1 MKFAK
6 CLALFLAPL
15 LLLFIAC
22 KKRGASGN
30 VPLTV
35 YVSGYVDT
43 LGQSTGAYWANDSL
57 NIVSGPSQLNGVAY
71 AGKNLYLLDGSGYWE
86 NGNFSA
92 LPNVLNTSTCGIVV
106 NGTDVYITGYTSI
119 SESTATAAAI
129 YWKNGVQVS
138 LTQNIS
144 NVTNAFLNSLFI
156 SGTDVYGAGLLA
168 VNYRN
173 GQGVY
178 WKNDSLVYLPDCYM
192 PEAIGVVNGTVY
204 VAGLSLTQGSAYWV
218 NGTEMPLTDNGYVNA
233 MAISGNDVYIAG
245 FTGGAEQA
253 VYWKNGQPVMLP
265 NGTSA
270 TGIAVSG
277 NDVYVCGNG
286 GNNDAVY
293 WKNGVIHLL
302 GTGGATGIAIG
313 N

>member
-1 MKFAK
+1 M
-6 CLALFLAPL
+6 
-15 LLLFIAC
+15 LLFIAC
-22 KKRGASGN
+22 KKSKTSGN
-30 VPLTV
+30 TPLTV
-35 YVSGYVDT
+35 YVSGYMDT
-43 LGQSTGAYWANDSL
+43 LGQTTGAYWANDSL
-57 NIVSGPSQLNGVAY
+57 KSVSGTSGLNGVAY
-71 AGKNLYLLDGSGYWE
+71 ANKSLYLLDGSGYWV

-92 LPNVLNTSTCGIVV
+92 LPNVLNTNTRCIVV
-106 NGTDVYITGYTSI
+106 NGPDVYITGYTSI

-144 NVTNAFLNSLFI
+144 NVTNAFVNALFI
-156 SGTDVYGAGLLA
+156 SGADVYAAGLLA
-168 VNYRN
+168 VNYRD

-218 NGTEMPLTDNGYVNA
+218 NGTEMPLTGNGYVNA
-233 MAISGNDVYIAG
+233 MAVSGNDVYIAG
-245 FTGGAEQA
+245 FTSGAEQA
-253 VYWKNGQPVMLP
+253 VYWKNGQPVTLP

-277 NDVYVCGNG
+277 NDIYVCGNG
-286 GNNDAVY
+286 GSNDAVY
-293 WKNGVIHLL
+293 WKNGVMHIL
-302 GTGGATGIAIG
+302 GTGGATGIALG